1 MSREVC
7 LLREGAGTKRA
18 LEFEVREERWHDLG
32 VIATVVLFAKGLML
46 EGMGPSG
53 VAAFLMGVELV
64 KFVGRERCDT
74 EEGVEEDLRVFVV
87 SRENRIDGE
96 RGERDVD
103 NGQCG
108 VWVIFSRSEA
118 VDDGGIEF
126 VCVGEVEIEAAAIF
140 EPLGAQGTLV
150 EAAHGVEDE
159 GVILEFAATGG
170 GEGAVCTVERWQER
184 RHILV

>member
-7 LLREGAGTKRA
+7 LLQEGAGTKRA

-103 NGQCG
+103 NGQRG
-108 VWVIFSRSEA
+108 VWVIFLRSKV
-118 VDDGGIEF
+118 VDDGGVEL
-126 VCVGEVEIEAAAIF
+126 VHVREVKIEAAAKF
-140 EPLGAQGTLV
+140 ESLGAQGTLV
-150 EAAHGVEDE
+150 EATRGVKDKGVVLEITIMGSRED
-159 GVILEFAATGG
+159 
-170 GEGAVCTVERWQER
+170 AVWAVERW
-184 RHILV
+184 